1 MTPDVSEL
9 ARAYGRSRAYV
20 ESLAAR
26 QREGDVSEFWA
37 EHFSARVNFPSF
49 NEMQLL
55 RRGGFTYG
63 VGEVR
68 PGADEAA
75 ERDWAAA
82 TWHVVQSST
91 PVVDLAEW
99 PESSVGAPYVFDLDG
114 HLRSGSAV
122 INALTS
128 QRVVEW
134 CRRLGLDRP
143 LRVLEIG
150 PGYGQGAVQ
159 LIERLPIASYA
170 ICDLPENLFLSS
182 YYLQT
187 AQSKLPVSFVAEGES
202 ASEGIVFATPPDL
215 ERLQGPFDL
224 VVNAYSLQEM
234 NLESVQAYYAF
245 IAEHLDE
252 DGLFYSL
259 NAHGK
264 AGVATPSDYAVELFD
279 VCSFGPLRRYP
290 FFVFATEPY
299 ELVLRRSTDRSFW
312 KPGFDTLARLLQL
325 GFQEELSDLCLAL
338 VDDTVDESQRR
349 WFAAAA
355 SAVSAPTHEQR
366 LVGVDAMR
374 VSGPRVVAELVSA
387 LVTFAGGGDDEAVVI
402 SLDSALAELEPSGA
416 RVRALVVRAALT
428 GDSAPLDE
436 VASLAPHLLAEATQ
450 FARDRLTLRGKVAEL
465 LGLASP
471 PRPPLRAA
479 LGRLRRTLP
488 IG

>member
-1 MTPDVSEL
+1 VTDVSEL
-9 ARAYGRSRAYV
+9 ARAYARSRAYV

-26 QREGDVSEFWA
+26 QRADDLSEFWA

-49 NEMQLL
+49 NDMQVL

-91 PVVDLAEW
+91 PVVDLADW

-114 HLRSGSAV
+114 HRRSGSAV

-187 AQSKLPVSFVAEGES
+187 AQSKLPVSFVTEAENT
-202 ASEGIVFATPPDL
+202 AEGIVFATPPDL
-215 ERLQGPFDL
+215 ERLPGPFDL

-234 NLESVQAYYAF
+234 NLQSVQAYYAF
-245 IAEHLDE
+245 IAENLAE

-299 ELVLRRSTDRSFW
+299 ELVLRRSTGREFW
-312 KPGFDTLARLLQL
+312 KPGFDTLARLLQI
-325 GFQEELSDLCLAL
+325 GFQTELSELCAAL
-338 VDDTVDESQRR
+338 VENTVDDSQRR

-355 SAVSAPTHEQR
+355 AVVSAPTHEQR
-366 LVGVDAMR
+366 CVAVEAMR
-374 VSGPRVVAELVSA
+374 GSGPRAVADLVSG
-387 LVTFAGGGDDEAVVI
+387 LVTFARGGDDGEVAAR
-402 SLDSALAELEPSGA
+402 LDDALAELEPSGA
-416 RVRALVVRAALT
+416 RVRALTVRAALT
-428 GDSAPLDE
+428 GDSAPIDE
-436 VASLAPHLLAEATQ
+436 IAALAPHLASEATQ
-450 FARDRLTLRGKVAEL
+450 FARDRLTLRVKVAEL
-465 LGLASP
+465 LGLTAP

>member
-9 ARAYGRSRAYV
+9 ARAYERSRAYV

-26 QREGDVSEFWA
+26 QREHDLSEFWA

-49 NEMQLL
+49 NEMQVL

-91 PVVDLAEW
+91 RAVDLAEW

-114 HLRSGSAV
+114 HRRSGSAV

-134 CRRLGLDRP
+134 CQRLGLDRP

-159 LIERLPIASYA
+159 LVERLPIASYA

-187 AQSKLPVSFVAEGES
+187 AQSKLPVSFMTEGET
-202 ASEGIVFATPPDL
+202 AAAGVVFATPPDL

-234 NLESVQAYYAF
+234 NLESVQTYFAF
-245 IAEHLDE
+245 IADTLAE

-264 AGVATPSDYAVELFD
+264 AGVAVPSDYAVESFD

-290 FFVFATEPY
+290 FYVFATEPY
-299 ELVLRRSTDRSFW
+299 ELVLRRSTGRSFW
-312 KPGFDTLARLLQL
+312 KPGFDTLARLLQV
-325 GFQEELSDLCLAL
+325 GFQEELSDLCAAL
-338 VDDTVDESQRR
+338 VEDALDDSQRR

-355 SAVSAPTHEQR
+355 DAVSAPTSEQR
-366 LVGVDAMR
+366 LVAIDAMR
-374 VSGPRVVAELVSA
+374 RSGPSAVAELVA
-387 LVTFAGGGDDEAVVI
+387 GLVTFAGGGDDGAVAA
-402 SLDSALAELEPSGA
+402 SLDGALAELEPSGA

-428 GDSAPLDE
+428 GDGAPLDE
-436 VASLAPHLLAEATQ
+436 IASLAPHLVAEATE
-450 FARDRLTLRGKVAEL
+450 FARDRATLRVKVAEL
-465 LGLASP
+465 LGLAP
-471 PRPPLRAA
+471 PARPPLRAA
-479 LGRLRRTLP
+479 LGRLRRALP